1 MSVYS
6 DANGTHM
13 DGDVL
18 NASGTQI
25 LDSAAGAACA
35 DVSTADGSDAATT
48 QALANALKTKLNA
61 LLAIL
66 RAGKFPS

>member
-1 MSVYS
+1 MSLYTDV
-6 DANGTHM
+6 NGTHI
-13 DGDVL
+13 DGSVKDSSGNTVA
-18 NASGTQI
+18 ASGTRT
-25 LDSAAGAACA
+25 ACA